1 MNACIV
7 YEHVYMWI
15 SQMHGLYD
23 HGIDCTKLCMA
34 GSPLAPRDKYAHLP
48 FGVGPHMCIGYRF
61 ALAEAVTTLVHVY
74 KVGFLWECLTRCI
87 EIFVFVHTHRSSS
100 SSLLHTLAIVFTSE
114 IYIPT
119 ITAHGLTLHQYHESH
134 YDPRAPCLG
143 ASS

>member
-48 FGVGPHMCIGYRF
+48 FGAGPHMCIGYRF
-61 ALAEAVTTLVHVY
+61 ALAEAVTTLIHVY
-74 KVGFLWECLTRCI
+74 KARTNINAIAGNRALSFFFSFLA
-87 EIFVFVHTHRSSS
+87 F
-100 SSLLHTLAIVFTSE
+100 SLPPFFSFPFLSFF
-114 IYIPT
+114 
-119 ITAHGLTLHQYHESH
+119 
-134 YDPRAPCLG
+134 
-143 ASS
+143 